1 MKRRGQSPN
10 AQTYTI
16 LFNGFARH
24 NHPKV
29 AVGEAFKHYNLLLED
44 RRLQP
49 NSTHMNALLHVC
61 SQAGDLESM
70 FHIIN
75 TADEKTRAPTAF
87 TYTIVLNALRHAA
100 SKDAASLSDAQRNQ
114 NFVVAVDRGKAIWS
128 EVISK
133 WSAGKTQV
141 DEALVCSMGRLLL
154 MSPRK
159 DDKMQIASLLKQT
172 MNLPDFTLKTGSSS
186 SSSATAV
193 EPSASGVFVKPGT
206 NTLALVLKAMATTN
220 MTNAGLEYWRHLVD
234 RMGIVPDSDCWMRLF
249 GMLKVGRSSA
259 TAASLIADV
268 PAEAVNPRMYRIAM
282 ETCVRDNINENVLAN
297 ARAILTA
304 MIASCKDELDLHT
317 LRLYLHTALVSH
329 SRFRAQTDAPKDD
342 AQANTEKDA
351 KRQYALQITSA
362 IDDLWEP
369 YKRAHYRYFKDLPS
383 SASGPKP
390 QILYNEQR
398 EVIALARA
406 MFSAYSKVVHEDM
419 LSADELAP
427 LKPVGAKINREI
439 QAFYN
444 FKDDTDVE
452 LPSLADA
459 TAKRGSKSTRK
470 QFKTARENEPAPR
483 RKPLPLRQGGD
494 FVWDTTKRRAPRRD
508 SCGRREAQVDNRK
521 GSM

>member
-16 LFNGFARH
+16 LFNGFAH
-24 NHPKV
+24 HKHPKV

-49 NSTHMNALLHVC
+49 NSTHMNALMHVC

-100 SKDAASLSDAQRNQ
+100 SKDAASLSDSQRNQ
-114 NFVVAVDRGKAIWS
+114 NLIVAVDRGKAIWP

-133 WSAGKTQV
+133 WSTGKTQV

-159 DDKMQIASLLKQT
+159 DDKLQVASLLKQT
-172 MNLPDFTLKTGSSS
+172 MNLPDFTLKTGSSPS
-186 SSSATAV
+186 STTV
-193 EPSASGVFVKPGT
+193 EPSTGGVFVTPGT
-206 NTLALVLKAMATTN
+206 NALSLILKAMATTN
-220 MTNAGLEYWRHLVD
+220 LTTAGLEYWRHLVD
-234 RMGIVPDSDCWMRLF
+234 RTGIVPDSDCWMRLF

-259 TAASLIADV
+259 TAASLIAQV
-268 PAEAVNPRMYRIAM
+268 PSDAVNPRMYRIAM
-282 ETCVRDNINENVLAN
+282 EACVRDNINENVLVN
-297 ARAILTA
+297 ARAVLTA
-304 MIASCKDELDLHT
+304 MLASCKDEPDLHT

-329 SRFRAQTDAPKDD
+329 SRFRAQTDAPKE
-342 AQANTEKDA
+342 NTQVSKEKDA

-369 YKRAHYRYFKDLPS
+369 YKRAHYRYFKGLPA
-383 SASGPKP
+383 SATGPAP
-390 QILYNEQR
+390 QIIYNEQR

-419 LSADELAP
+419 LSAEELAP

-444 FKDDTDVE
+444 FKDDADVE
-452 LPSLADA
+452 LPSLAEA
-459 TAKRGSKSTRK
+459 TAKRGNKSTRK
-470 QFKTARENEPAPR
+470 HFKTGRENESAPR

-494 FVWDTTKRRAPRRD
+494 FVWDTAKRRAPRKDGSRRRD
-508 SCGRREAQVDNRK
+508 ARNDNHK
-521 GSM
+521 ASM